1 MKVYDRFADEYIDE
15 SEMDEIAPPERYEYI
30 AEELLINNA
39 ARWFIKAFTEEKG
52 ETK

>member
-1 MKVYDRFADEYIDE
+1 MLCGSAGRDDACDG
-15 SEMDEIAPPERYEYI
+15 ERMTR
-30 AEELLINNA
+30 EELLINNA